1 MAQRVTVLMIDDV
14 DGQEA
19 NETVTFGLDGVQY
32 EIDLHATN
40 ASQLRAD
47 LKVWVDNG
55 RRAGGR
61 KTSRRAIGSTSSRDE
76 RAKIRDWA
84 QKNGHSIGD
93 RGRIAQPIVDA
104 YHATTA

>member
-19 NETVTFGLDGVQY
+19 TETVTFGLDGVQY

-40 ASQLRAD
+40 ASQLRAGLQD
-47 LKVWVDNG
+47 WIVNG

-61 KTSRRAIGSTSSRDE
+61 KSSRRVAGSTSSRDE
-76 RAKIRDWA
+76 RAKIREWA
-84 QKNGHSIGD
+84 RKNGHSVGD

-104 YHATTA
+104 YRAAKA